1 MIHWQLN
8 VIGEFGM
15 AIGIAIVVAMFVG
28 KFGEKS
34 NDLNACPAPK
44 QY

>member
-1 MIHWQLN
+1 

-15 AIGIAIVVAMFVG
+15 AFGITNVVTMFVG
-28 KFGEKS
+28 KFREET

-44 QY
+44 EY